1 MSFLQ
6 KLREGV
12 EKATGEVGELAQS
25 AKAKLEVA
33 RLNDDR
39 NQLLRELGQ
48 QVYTLHTQGRAIP
61 EVEPF
66 CRRLAALET
75 ENNQREAEAAAPA
88 KPEPPG
94 EEAV

>member
-39 NQLLRELGQ
+39 NQLLREIGQ
-48 QVYTLHTQGRAIP
+48 EVYQLHLQGSGVP
-61 EVEPF
+61 EVKAL
-66 CRRLAALET
+66 CARLEALEV
-75 ENNQREAEAAAPA
+75 EIREKEAQAAAPG
-88 KPEPPG
+88 KGGPG
-94 EEAV
+94 EEAI

>member
-25 AKAKLEVA
+25 AKSKLEVA

-39 NQLLRELGQ
+39 NQLLRQLGEQ
-48 QVYTLHTQGRAIP
+48 IYARHKQGRPIP
-61 EVEPF
+61 EVEDL
-66 CRRLAALET
+66 CERLVALD
-75 ENNQREAEAAAPA
+75 AEIAQKDAQAAAQG
-88 KPEPPG
+88 KGGPG